1 MITGLS
7 VVALV
12 CALVIFRASPVRA
25 AETIGAATLRNADG
39 TGSSE
44 IGIDRIQTGELF
56 NRVVILHAGAD
67 NFADVPLGDLPTQY
81 NANAIDATSATRN
94 TGNAGDRFACGV
106 VEVTR

>member
-1 MITGLS
+1 M
-7 VVALV
+7 
-12 CALVIFRASPVRA
+12 RA

-67 NFADVPLGDLPTQY
+67 NFANVPLGDLPAQY
-81 NANAIDATSATRN
+81 KANAIDATSATRN